1 MVVDV
6 GTIFAISSG
15 AGRAGIAVIRL
26 SGPDALEAVTSFTGL
41 TDMPPRTAT
50 RVTVTDPES
59 GEPLDDGLVLVFPEP
74 KSFTGEDVAE
84 FHVHGSRAVLD
95 DIIIALSR
103 QPALR
108 PAEAG
113 EFSRRAFDNGKL
125 DLTAAEGLADL
136 INAETTA
143 QRRQAQRQLRGD
155 LAALYDD
162 WRDRLIKAIALFEA
176 EIDFSDEELPPGLR
190 DEVDAV
196 IQVLEAEIKGHV
208 ADPDRGRRVRDGFYI
223 TVLGAPNVGKSSL
236 VNRLSKRDVVIV
248 SEVAGTT
255 RDVVEVHLDLGG
267 FPVIVADT
275 AGLRH
280 GSNVIENEGIRRAR
294 ERAETADHRMVLFD
308 GTQLYDRDPET
319 VKLAHAP
326 DTVSV
331 ITKSDLMGSGWTL
344 PAELPDSILV
354 SSETGEGIE
363 ELVERL
369 RLNVEHRHGGS
380 AAPVLTRT
388 RHLLALQDCLSGLS
402 GYQQAGE
409 VELAAEDLR
418 FAVRALG
425 KITGRV
431 DVEDVL
437 DIIFKEFCI
446 GK

>member
-1 MVVDV
+1 MAGDA
-6 GTIFAISSG
+6 GTIFAVSSG

-41 TDMPPRTAT
+41 TDMPPRKAT
-50 RVTVTDPES
+50 RVTVKDPES
-59 GEPLDDGLVLVFPEP
+59 GEPLDDGLVLVFPQP
-74 KSFTGEDVAE
+74 KSFTGEDVVE
-84 FHVHGSRAVLD
+84 LHVHGSRAVLD
-95 DIIIALSR
+95 DITIALSR

-190 DEVDAV
+190 DDVDSS
-196 IQVLEAEIKGHV
+196 IQALQAEIKSHV
-208 ADPDRGRRVRDGFYI
+208 ADPDQGRRVRDGFYI

-236 VNRLSKRDVVIV
+236 VNRLSKRDVAIV
-248 SEVAGTT
+248 SELAGTT
-255 RDVVEVHLDLGG
+255 RDVVEVRLDLAG

-294 ERAETADHRMVLFD
+294 ERAETADHRVVLFD
-308 GTQLYDRDPET
+308 GTQLHDLNPET

-326 DTVSV
+326 DTITV
-331 ITKSDLMGSGWTL
+331 ITKSDLMGNGWTL
-344 PAELPDSILV
+344 PAELSDSILV

-363 ELVERL
+363 ELVGRL
-369 RLNVEHRHGGS
+369 RLNVEHRYVES

-418 FAVRALG
+418 LAVRALG

>member
-1 MVVDV
+1 MSGDA
-6 GTIFAISSG
+6 GTIFAVSSG
-15 AGRAGIAVIRL
+15 VGRAGIAVIRL
-26 SGPDALEAVTSFTGL
+26 SGPRALEVVTNFTGL
-41 TDMPPRTAT
+41 TDMLPRKAT
-50 RVTVTDPES
+50 RATVKDPES
-59 GEPLDDGLVLVFPEP
+59 GETLDDGLVLVFPQP
-74 KSFTGEDVAE
+74 NSFTGEDVAE
-84 FHVHGSRAVLD
+84 LHVHGSRAVLD
-95 DIIIALSR
+95 DLMTALAR

-162 WRDRLIKAIALFEA
+162 WRDRLMKAIALFEA

-190 DEVDAV
+190 DEVDASV
-196 IQVLEAEIKGHV
+196 RALEVEIKCHV
-208 ADPDRGRRVRDGFYI
+208 ADPDHGRRVRDGFYI

-236 VNRLSKRDVVIV
+236 VNRLSQRDVAIV

-275 AGLRH
+275 AGLRR
-280 GSNVIENEGIRRAR
+280 SADVIESEGIQRALD
-294 ERAETADHRMVLFD
+294 RAETADNRVVLFD
-308 GTQLYDRDPET
+308 GTRLNDLDPET
-319 VKLAHAP
+319 VKLAQEPH
-326 DTVSV
+326 TLSV

-344 PAELPDSILV
+344 PAELPEPVLV
-354 SSETGEGIE
+354 SSKTGNGIE
-363 ELVERL
+363 RLVKLL
-369 RLNVEHRHGGS
+369 RSNVESQHGGS

-388 RHLLALQDCLSGLS
+388 RHLMALQDCLSGLS

-409 VELAAEDLR
+409 IELAAEDLR
-418 FAVRALG
+418 LAARALG